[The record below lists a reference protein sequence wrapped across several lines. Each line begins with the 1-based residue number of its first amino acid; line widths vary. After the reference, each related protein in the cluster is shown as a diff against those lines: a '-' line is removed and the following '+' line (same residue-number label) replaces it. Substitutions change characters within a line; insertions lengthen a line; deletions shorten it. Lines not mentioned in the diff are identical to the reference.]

1 MPILSGYHSRGRL
14 PHIKVAGAAYFV
26 TFRLADSLPSETVA
40 RLKERRDDLLR
51 RVQQGIPDVHDRVR
65 RELFAWYASEVDS
78 VLDRHTGAA
87 WLRDRRV
94 AELVDRAVRF
104 FQGDRYALHAW
115 CVMPN
120 HVHAVVQPLGPHA
133 LDSILHSWKSFT
145 GHAANKLLGRAGTAF
160 WQHESFDH
168 WIRDGEDLS
177 HCCHYTENNPVK
189 AGLCDR
195 SEDWPWSSAAR
206 K

>member
-1 MPILSGYHSRGRL
+1 
-14 PHIKVAGAAYFV
+14 
-26 TFRLADSLPSETVA
+26 VA
-40 RLKERRDDLLR
+40 RLKEERDDRLLR
-51 RVQQGIPDVHDRVR
+51 AQHGIPEVHGRVR
-65 RELFAWYASEVDS
+65 RDLVAWYTSEVDS
-78 VLDRHTGAA
+78 ALDQHVGAS

-94 AELVDRAVRF
+94 AELVERAIRF

-120 HVHAVVQPLGPHA
+120 HVHVVVQPLESYA

-145 GHAANKLLGRAGTAF
+145 AHAANKLLARPGRAF
-160 WQHESFDH
+160 WQQESYDH
-168 WIRDGEDLS
+168 WIRDGRDLT

-195 SEDWPWSSAAR
+195 AEDWPWSSAAR